1 MVNISCIIQKK
12 VIYPSN
18 PFICIEEK
26 QKIKLMYS
34 LQNEN
39 KHLKILKKLI
49 KLGADVKAHDIY
61 GFTGIKLKI

>member
-1 MVNISCIIQKK
+1 
-12 VIYPSN
+12 
-18 PFICIEEK
+18 
-26 QKIKLMYS
+26 MYS